1 MTLFVLFV
9 PFQSSFSANSALD
22 SMHQQPGVSDVV
34 RHRIRLVQGLVALQG
49 GELKVL
55 LFSVVPSQ
63 IAKRQTSAL
72 SIHVLLLPPINT

>member
-1 MTLFVLFV
+1 
-9 PFQSSFSANSALD
+9 
-22 SMHQQPGVSDVV
+22 MHQQPGVSDVV
-34 RHRIRLVQGLVALQG
+34 RHRIRLAQGLVALQG

-55 LFSVVPSQ
+55 LFSVVLPSQ